1 MGRPKKHAIGL
12 SEALRRIKAAGIREV
27 TPPTPESGEED
38 LLLPLNE
45 RIIRILQIVR
55 DDPQKATEMIYL
67 IMYDITDNKVRT
79 QISKYLE
86 KQGCTRIQK
95 SVFLA
100 RSEAKNFQEIHD
112 TLRDV
117 NEMYDNEDSIIL
129 VPVNASD
136 ARSMKLI
143 GKNVQ
148 IEAITD
154 KPNTLFF

>member
-12 SEALRRIKAAGIREV
+12 SEAIRRIKAAGIRET
-27 TPPTPESGEED
+27 TPPEPVSED
-38 LLLPLNE
+38 ELLLPLSE
-45 RIIRILQIVR
+45 RIVRILQIIR

-100 RSEAKNFQEIHD
+100 RSEARNFQEIHD

-117 NEMYDNEDSIIL
+117 NDMYDNEDSIIL

-136 ARSMKLI
+136 ARAMKLI

>member
-12 SEALRRIKAAGIREV
+12 SEAIRRIKAAGIRET
-27 TPPTPESGEED
+27 TPPEPAFED
-38 LLLPLNE
+38 ELLLPLSE
-45 RIIRILQIVR
+45 RIVRILQIIR

-79 QISKYLE
+79 QIAKYLE

-100 RSEAKNFQEIHD
+100 RSEARNFQEIHD

-117 NEMYDNEDSIIL
+117 NDMYDNEDSIIL

-136 ARSMKLI
+136 ARAMKLI

>member
-1 MGRPKKHAIGL
+1 MARPQKHTLTLAERLERIRSAGL
-12 SEALRRIKAAGIREV
+12 REIL
-27 TPPTPESGEED
+27 PPEPIPEED
-38 LLLPLNE
+38 ILLPLSE
-45 RIIRILQIVR
+45 RIARILQIVKEE
-55 DDPQKATEMIYL
+55 PQKATEMIYL
-67 IMYDITDNKVRT
+67 ILYDITDNKVRN
-79 QISKYLE
+79 QVAKYLE

-100 RSEAKNFQEIHD
+100 RSESKNFQEIHD
-112 TLRDV
+112 TLREV
-117 NEMYDNEDSIIL
+117 NSYYDNEDSIIL

>member
-12 SEALRRIKAAGIREV
+12 SEAIRRIKAAGIRET
-27 TPPTPESGEED
+27 TPPEPVSED
-38 LLLPLNE
+38 ELLLPLSE
-45 RIIRILQIVR
+45 RIVRILQIIR

-79 QISKYLE
+79 QIAKYLE

-100 RSEAKNFQEIHD
+100 RSEARNFQEIHD

-117 NEMYDNEDSIIL
+117 NDMYDNEDSIIL

-136 ARSMKLI
+136 ARAMKLI

>member
-12 SEALRRIKAAGIREV
+12 SEAIRRIKAAGIRET
-27 TPPTPESGEED
+27 TPPEPVSED
-38 LLLPLNE
+38 ELLLPLSE
-45 RIIRILQIVR
+45 RIARILQIIR

-79 QISKYLE
+79 QIAKYLE

-100 RSEAKNFQEIHD
+100 RSEARNFQEIHD

-117 NEMYDNEDSIIL
+117 NDMYDNEDSIIL

-136 ARSMKLI
+136 ARAMKLI

>member
-12 SEALRRIKAAGIREV
+12 SEAIRRIKAAGIRET
-27 TPPTPESGEED
+27 TPPEPASED
-38 LLLPLNE
+38 ELLLPLSE
-45 RIIRILQIVR
+45 RIVRILQIIR

-100 RSEAKNFQEIHD
+100 RSEARNFQEIHD

-117 NEMYDNEDSIIL
+117 NDMYDNEDSIIL

-136 ARSMKLI
+136 ARAMKLI

>member
-1 MGRPKKHAIGL
+1 MGRPKKRTIGL
-12 SEALRRIKAAGIREV
+12 LEALRRIKAAGIRET
-27 TPPTPESGEED
+27 TPPEPASGDE
-38 LLLPLNE
+38 LLLPLSE
-45 RIIRILQIVR
+45 RIVRILQIIR

-79 QISKYLE
+79 QIAKYLE

-136 ARSMKLI
+136 ARAMKLI

>member
-12 SEALRRIKAAGIREV
+12 SEAIRRIKAAGIRET
-27 TPPTPESGEED
+27 TPPEPASED
-38 LLLPLNE
+38 ELLLPLSE
-45 RIIRILQIVR
+45 RIVRILQIIR

-79 QISKYLE
+79 QIAKHLE

-100 RSEAKNFQEIHD
+100 RSEARNFQEIHD

-117 NEMYDNEDSIIL
+117 NDMYDNEDSIIL

-136 ARSMKLI
+136 ARAMKLI